1 MLPKRIIATG
11 VGAVVVAGGVAV
23 GGVAAADSATSS
35 THSSTSSTTTTSST
49 GTTSARSGAHHRRHR
64 LARRALHGEFV
75 VRGKGGKD
83 VTVDMVRGKVTA
95 VSPTSIT
102 IASPDGYS
110 ATYTVSSTTRVHVR
124 GEKGKKSISVVKT
137 GDRVGA
143 FGAKTGSTV
152 GARVIV
158 DRGAK

>member
-1 MLPKRIIATG
+1 MLPKRIIAVG
-11 VGAVVVAGGVAV
+11 VGALVVAGGVTV

-35 THSSTSSTTTTSST
+35 THSTSAKGSTTTSTTTSS
-49 GTTSARSGAHHRRHR
+49 RHHRRHP

-102 IASPDGYS
+102 VAARDGYS
-110 ATYTVSSTTRVHVR
+110 ATYAVTSKTRVHVR
-124 GEKGKKSISVVKT
+124 GQKGKQSINVVKT
-137 GDRVGA
+137 GDRAGVFATKAGTA
-143 FGAKTGSTV
+143 LD
-152 GARVIV
+152 ARAVV
-158 DRGAK
+158 DRGQK

>member
-1 MLPKRIIATG
+1 MLPKRIIAVG
-11 VGAVVVAGGVAV
+11 VGAVVVAGGVTV

-35 THSSTSSTTTTSST
+35 THSTSAKGSTTTSTTASST
-49 GTTSARSGAHHRRHR
+49 ASTRHHRRHP

-102 IASPDGYS
+102 VAARDGYS
-110 ATYTVSSTTRVHVR
+110 ATYAVTSKTRVHVR
-124 GEKGKKSISVVKT
+124 GQKGKRSISVVKT
-137 GDRVGA
+137 GDRAGVFATKAGTA
-143 FGAKTGSTV
+143 LD
-152 GARVIV
+152 ARAVV
-158 DRGAK
+158 DRGQK

>member
-1 MLPKRIIATG
+1 MLPKRIIAVG
-11 VGAVVVAGGVAV
+11 VGAVVVAGGVTV

-35 THSSTSSTTTTSST
+35 THSTSTTTSTT
-49 GTTSARSGAHHRRHR
+49 GTATASTRHHRRHP

-102 IASPDGYS
+102 VAARDGYS
-110 ATYTVSSTTRVHVR
+110 ATYAVTSKTRVHVR
-124 GEKGKKSISVVKT
+124 GQKGKQSISVVKT
-137 GDRVGA
+137 GDRAGVFATKAGTA
-143 FGAKTGSTV
+143 LD
-152 GARVIV
+152 ARAVV
-158 DRGAK
+158 DRGQK

>member
-1 MLPKRIIATG
+1 MLPKRIIAVG
-11 VGAVVVAGGVAV
+11 VGAVVVAGGVTV

-35 THSSTSSTTTTSST
+35 THSTSAKGSTTTST
-49 GTTSARSGAHHRRHR
+49 TASTRHHRRHP

-102 IASPDGYS
+102 VAARDGYS
-110 ATYTVSSTTRVHVR
+110 ATYTVTSKTRVHVR
-124 GEKGKKSISVVKT
+124 GQKGKQSINVVKT
-137 GDRVGA
+137 GDRAGVFATKAGTA
-143 FGAKTGSTV
+143 LD
-152 GARVIV
+152 ARAVV
-158 DRGAK
+158 DRGQK